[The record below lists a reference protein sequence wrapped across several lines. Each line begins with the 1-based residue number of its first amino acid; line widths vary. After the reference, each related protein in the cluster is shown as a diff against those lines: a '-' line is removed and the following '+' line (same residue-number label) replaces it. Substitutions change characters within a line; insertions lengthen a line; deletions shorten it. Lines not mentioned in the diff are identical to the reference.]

1 MPAGSSAGSAV
12 EYAHMRPVPAATLFK
27 RLGITVAAILAVV
40 LAVVASV
47 SLFVSA
53 DKVSEA
59 VKSEIRASTGLDP
72 VLRGGVAVSLFPTA
86 AVKFSDVVLGGEGGA
101 MPALVAEQL
110 TARLQFFPLLAGH
123 IEIADIVLT
132 RPHLAVRFAD
142 NGRSNWSGLLETLA
156 HALKP
161 GTKRSER
168 AMSFSE
174 IRIDD
179 GTVDVRDETK
189 GVTETLTGVSF
200 SLAWPSISRSFGATG
215 RFIWHNEPVEA
226 SITLGDFA
234 AVLND
239 ERSGVKVRLN
249 SKPLKVAFDGA
260 LSMRPSVKVD
270 GTLSADAASLRDA
283 LSWAGQ
289 TPLPGGGLGRFA
301 LKAQTNM
308 VGGTVALSGVNLELD
323 GNTAEGVLTLSHQ
336 NRQLLQGT
344 LAAETLDLTPYIST
358 FRLIAAKDTA
368 SEREWNR
375 VPIMLEGL
383 TGFDVDLRLSAARV
397 LLSNS
402 KLGRTAVAANLREG
416 HLIVTIGESQAFGGV
431 VKGSVGLAKSEAGA
445 DFKAHV
451 QFSDV
456 DLETCMAELFGLKRL
471 EGKGNLQ
478 LALDASGA
486 NVLAL
491 TRTLNGTASLTGRQG
506 ALAGLNI
513 EQLLRRLERRP
524 LSGGGDFR
532 GGRTPY
538 DKLNIAIR
546 IQQGVASVED
556 VRLEGGAVRLAVVG
570 SASIPTRDLDLKGTA
585 SLQQAGSAD
594 TSAFELPFIVQGQW
608 DDPIMLPDTQS
619 LIRRSPA
626 ANQLI
631 DAVRGDRR
639 ARDAVRSA
647 LERLH
652 GAPAPREEPVAEP
665 AAEQPVPVVQPPA
678 PR

>member
-1 MPAGSSAGSAV
+1 M
-12 EYAHMRPVPAATLFK
+12 LFK
-27 RLGITVAAILAVV
+27 RLGIAVAAILCGT
-40 LAVVASV
+40 LAAVASV

-53 DKVSEA
+53 DKVTEA
-59 VKSEIRASTGLDP
+59 VKTEIRASTGLDP
-72 VLRGGVAVSLFPTA
+72 VLRGGVTVSLFPTA
-86 AVKFSDVVLGGEGGA
+86 TVKFSDVMLGGEGGTI
-101 MPALVAEQL
+101 PALVAEQL
-110 TARLQFFPLLAGH
+110 SARLQFFPLLTGRVD
-123 IEIADIVLT
+123 IADIVLT
-132 RPHLAVRFAD
+132 RPHLAVSFAD
-142 NGRSNWSGLLETLA
+142 NGRSNWSGLLERLA
-156 HALKP
+156 QALRP
-161 GTKRSER
+161 GAKKSDR

-179 GTVDVRDETK
+179 GTVDVRDDAK
-189 GVTETLTGVSF
+189 SVTETLTGVSF

-215 RFIWHNEPVEA
+215 RFTWHNEPVET

-234 AVLND
+234 GVLND
-239 ERSGVKVRLN
+239 ERSGLKVRLN
-249 SKPLKVAFDGA
+249 SKPLKLAFDGA
-260 LSMRPSVKVD
+260 LSIRPSTKVE

-289 TPLPGGGLGRFA
+289 KPLPGGGLGRFA

-308 VGGTVALSGVNLELD
+308 VGGTMALSAVNLELD
-323 GNTAEGVLTLSHQ
+323 GNTAEGVLTLSRQ
-336 NRQLLQGT
+336 DRQLLQGT
-344 LAAETLDLTPYIST
+344 LATDTLDLTPYIST
-358 FRLIAAKDTA
+358 FRLITAKDSP

-383 TGFDVDLRLSAARV
+383 TGFDLDLRLSAARV

-402 KLGRTAVAANLREG
+402 KLGRTAVAANLRDG
-416 HLIVTIGESQAFGGV
+416 HLIFTIGESQAFGGV

-445 DFKAHV
+445 DFKAHM

-491 TRTLNGTASLTGRQG
+491 TRTLNGFATLTARQG

-585 SLQQAGSAD
+585 SLQAAGSAD

-647 LERLH
+647 LERL
-652 GAPAPREEPVAEP
+652 GVPATGDQPITEPASEQPAPI
-665 AAEQPVPVVQPPA
+665 VQPPA
-678 PR
+678 AR

>member
-1 MPAGSSAGSAV
+1 
-12 EYAHMRPVPAATLFK
+12 MRPVSAATLFK
-27 RLGITVAAILAVV
+27 RLGISVAAILAVA

-47 SLFVSA
+47 SLFISA
-53 DKVSEA
+53 DKVSDA
-59 VKSEIRASTGLDP
+59 VKAEIRVSTGLNP

-86 AVKFSDVVLGGEGGA
+86 AVKFNDVILGGEDGTV
-101 MPALVAEQL
+101 PALSAEQL
-110 TARLQFFPLLAGH
+110 TARLQFFPLLAGR
-123 IEIADIVLT
+123 IEIADIVLS
-132 RPHLAVRFAD
+132 RPHVAVRFAS
-142 NGRSNWSGLLETLA
+142 NGRSNWSGLLDTLA

-161 GTKRSER
+161 GTKQSER

-179 GTVDVRDETK
+179 GTIDVGDEGK
-189 GVTETLTGVSF
+189 DVNETLTGVAF

-215 RFIWHNEPVEA
+215 RFVWNNEPVEA

-239 ERSGVKVRLN
+239 QRSGIKVRLN
-249 SKPLKVAFDGA
+249 GKPLKVAFDGA
-260 LSMRPSVKVD
+260 VSMRPSVKVE

-283 LSWAGQ
+283 LIWAGRE
-289 TPLPGGGLGRFA
+289 PLPGGGFGRFA
-301 LKAQTNM
+301 LKAQTTM
-308 VGGTVALSGVNLELD
+308 VGGSVALAGVNLELD
-323 GNTAEGVLTLSHQ
+323 GNTAEGVLTLFNQ
-336 NRQLLQGT
+336 GRPTLQGT
-344 LAAETLDLTPYIST
+344 LAAEALDLTPYIST
-358 FRLIAAKDTA
+358 FRLIAAKDPP
-368 SEREWNR
+368 SDREWNR
-375 VPIMLEGL
+375 VPIMLDGL
-383 TGFDVDLRLSAARV
+383 TGFDLDLRLSAARV
-397 LLSNS
+397 LLSNN

-416 HLIVTIGESQAFGGV
+416 HLIITIGESQAFGGV
-431 VKGSVGLAKSEAGA
+431 VKGSVGLAKSPAGA

-456 DLETCMAELFGLKRL
+456 DLESCMAELFGLRRL

-478 LALDASGA
+478 IALDASGS

-538 DKLNIAIR
+538 DKLNVAIR
-546 IQQGVASVED
+546 IQHGVASVED
-556 VRLEGGAVRLAVVG
+556 IRLEGGAVRLAVVG
-570 SASIPTRDLDLKGTA
+570 SASIPTRDLDLRGTA
-585 SLQQAGSAD
+585 SLQAVGSAD

-608 DDPIMLPDTQS
+608 DDPIMLPDAQS

-631 DAVRGDRR
+631 DAVRGERR

-647 LERLH
+647 LERLT
-652 GAPAPREEPVAEP
+652 GTPAPREEPAAAEP
-665 AAEQPVPVVQPPA
+665 SVEQPPEPVEPPPA
-678 PR
+678 TR

>member
-1 MPAGSSAGSAV
+1 
-12 EYAHMRPVPAATLFK
+12 MRPVPADTLFK
-27 RLGITVAAILAVV
+27 RLGIAVAALLGAA

-47 SLFVSA
+47 SLFISA

-72 VLRGGVAVSLFPTA
+72 VLRGGAVVSLFPAA
-86 AVKFSDVVLGGEGGA
+86 AVKFSDVRLGGEGDA
-101 MPALVAEQL
+101 IPALAAEQL
-110 TARLQFFPLLAGH
+110 TARLEFFPLLAGR

-132 RPHLAVRFAD
+132 RPHVAVRFAG

-161 GTKRSER
+161 GTKQSER

-179 GTVDVRDETK
+179 GTIEIRDDAK
-189 GVTETLTGVSF
+189 GLTETLTKVSF

-215 RFIWHNEPVEA
+215 RFVWHNEPVEA

-239 ERSGVKVRLN
+239 ERSGLKVRLN
-249 SKPLKVAFDGA
+249 GKPLKVAFDGA
-260 LSMRPSVKVD
+260 LSMRPSAKVE

-283 LSWAGQ
+283 MSWAGRQ
-289 TPLPGGGLGRFA
+289 PLPGGGFGRFA
-301 LKAQTNM
+301 LKAQTTM
-308 VGGTVALSGVNLELD
+308 VGGTVALTGVNLELD
-323 GNTAEGVLTLSHQ
+323 GNTAEGVLTLSNQ
-336 NRQLLQGT
+336 GGPLLQGT
-344 LAAETLDLTPYIST
+344 LAAESLDLTPYIST
-358 FRLIAAKDTA
+358 FRLMAAKDTA
-368 SEREWNR
+368 SDREWNR
-375 VPIMLEGL
+375 MPLMLEGL
-383 TGFDVDLRLSAARV
+383 SGFDFDLRLSAARV
-397 LLSNS
+397 LLSSS
-402 KLGRTAVAANLREG
+402 KLGRTAVAANLRQG
-416 HLIVTIGESQAFGGV
+416 HLIITIGESQAFGGV
-431 VKGSVGLAKSEAGA
+431 VKGSIGLAKSEAGA

-456 DLETCMAELFGLKRL
+456 DLETCMSELFGLRRL

-478 LALDASGA
+478 VALDASGP

-524 LSGGGDFR
+524 LSGSGDFR

-538 DKLNIAIR
+538 EKLTVAIR

-570 SASIPTRDLDLKGTA
+570 SASIPARDLDLKGTA
-585 SLQQAGSAD
+585 SLQAAGSAD

-647 LERLH
+647 LERLT
-652 GAPAPREEPVAEP
+652 GAPAAREEPAAPEP
-665 AAEQPVPVVQPPA
+665 AAEQPTPPL
-678 PR
+678 PPQ